1 MCTME
6 ELMPSIGT
14 YVPSP
19 SVLGVLL
26 CESDS
31 TLQNIAQLYSDA
43 PPSPYSDVDIDNPF
57 DFGDDSLLI
66 SKTRLIS
73 ISDDGKVWN
82 WLLTSEGAWDAQK
95 DIKNNELSTVE
106 AAAPV
111 NKIHGVEPYVDG
123 AELESVEQS
132 ENVHGS
138 KSGVSN
144 SSIIQDVISF
154 KVCR

>member
-1 MCTME
+1 
-6 ELMPSIGT
+6 MPSIGT
-14 YVPSP
+14 SVPSP
-19 SVLGVLL
+19 SVLGVVL

-31 TLQNIAQLYSDA
+31 TLQTVAQLYSDV

-95 DIKNNELSTVE
+95 DIKNEELDTVE
-106 AAAPV
+106 AAAFV
-111 NKIHGVEPYVDG
+111 NKIDG
-123 AELESVEQS
+123 LQSSKDRSMLESIEQS
-132 ENVHGS
+132 ESVHGS
-138 KSGVSN
+138 KICISN
-144 SSIIQDVISF
+144 SSNVQDDLSF
-154 KVCR
+154 KVCW